1 MNDIQLTYKEFYLYV
16 IIGGAILGALF
27 GLIPLILGR
36 RRNKARLGLYG
47 FLASI
52 VAGALAPLFAIIVT
66 AIFSWVITRGGTSVQ
81 TNGTDSAA
89 GSPAPN
95 SDPE

>member
-1 MNDIQLTYKEFYLYV
+1 MNDIELTYREFYLYV

-36 RRNKARLGLYG
+36 RRNKARLGMYG

-52 VAGALAPLFAIIVT
+52 VSGGIAPLLGIIVA
-66 AIFSWVITRGGTSVQ
+66 AIFLWLIVKDKSAPANEANGTSH
-81 TNGTDSAA
+81 GTTPD
-89 GSPAPN
+89 PA
-95 SDPE
+95 SE

>member
-1 MNDIQLTYKEFYLYV
+1 MNDIQLTSREFYFYV
-16 IIGGAILGALF
+16 IIGGAVFGALL

-52 VAGALAPLFAIIVT
+52 
-66 AIFSWVITRGGTSVQ
+66 
-81 TNGTDSAA
+81 AA
-89 GSPAPN
+89 GVTSMR
-95 SDPE
+95 

>member
-1 MNDIQLTYKEFYLYV
+1 MNDIALTYRELYIYV

-36 RRNKARLGLYG
+36 RRNKARLGMYG

-52 VAGALAPLFAIIVT
+52 VTGALAPLFAIIVV
-66 AIFSWVITRGGTSVQ
+66 AIFSWMIVKDKPVQ
-81 TNGTDSAA
+81 TNGVNGANSGSAVDSA
-89 GSPAPN
+89 SK
-95 SDPE
+95 

>member
-1 MNDIQLTYKEFYLYV
+1 MNDIELTYREFYLYV

-52 VAGALAPLFAIIVT
+52 VAGAIAPLFAIVVV
-66 AIFSWVITRGGTSVQ
+66 AIFSWIIAKSKPMQTDGADGSTHGT
-81 TNGTDSAA
+81 TA
-89 GSPAPN
+89 N

>member
-1 MNDIQLTYKEFYLYV
+1 MNDIELTYREFYLYV

-36 RRNKARLGLYG
+36 RRNKTRLGLYG

-52 VAGALAPLFAIIVT
+52 VAGALAPLFAIVVV
-66 AIFSWVITRGGTSVQ
+66 AIFAWVITRDGSAH
-81 TNGTDSAA
+81 TNGADGTTD
-89 GSPAPN
+89 GTTTNP
-95 SDPE
+95 DPE

>member
-1 MNDIQLTYKEFYLYV
+1 MNDIELTYREFYLYV

-36 RRNKARLGLYG
+36 RRNKSRLGMYG

-52 VAGALAPLFAIIVT
+52 VAGAIAPLLAIVVT
-66 AIFSWVITRGGTSVQ
+66 AIFAWMIVKDKSVH
-81 TNGTDSAA
+81 TNGADGANHGTTADSA
-89 GSPAPN
+89 S
-95 SDPE
+95 E

>member
-1 MNDIQLTYKEFYLYV
+1 MNDIELTYREFYLYV

-36 RRNKARLGLYG
+36 RRNKARLGMYG

-52 VAGALAPLFAIIVT
+52 VAGGLAPLLAILVT
-66 AIFSWVITRGGTSVQ
+66 AIFVWMIVKDKPVH
-81 TNGTDSAA
+81 TNGADGANHGTPADSA
-89 GSPAPN
+89 S
-95 SDPE
+95 E